1 MRGYSAT
8 TSSSVKDAKKEL
20 TEFLKTLEKVPSEI
34 IADEA
39 DRLLKEARL
48 EAPRDTGKLENS
60 IKVKVSK
67 SKRTPGLLISA
78 SARKNGVS
86 YAGIQHDNT
95 HFRHPVKGK
104 AHYLSDPYHRSIKR
118 IKKKLEKEVGFK

>member
-1 MRGYSAT
+1 MGYTAT
-8 TSSSVKDAKKEL
+8 KSESVKEAKKEL
-20 TEFLKTLEKVPSEI
+20 QRFLRTLETVPEQVMR
-34 IADEA
+34 DEA

-48 EAPRDTGKLENS
+48 ETPRDTGKLERS
-60 IKVKVSK
+60 VKVKLSK
-67 SKRTPGLLISA
+67 SKRFNMGLLISA
-78 SARKNGVS
+78 SARKDGEN

-118 IKKKLEKEVGFK
+118 LEKKLGKKVKIK